1 MPRTVINKAISF
13 DPDIFDVMEKKRKK
27 FLMNRSEFIKRCVL
41 SYLTGKTEKMEIRDV
56 VGTVPEKKPAV
67 DHEALRAALE
77 ANKNAE
83 PPGPTYERPY
93 RARPLVNRRKSRK

>member
-13 DPDIFDVMEKKRKK
+13 DPDIFDAMEKKRKK

-56 VGTVPEKKPAV
+56 VEAIPEGKPALKSK
-67 DHEALRAALE
+67 ALRAALKGSDTE
-77 ANKNAE
+77 L
-83 PPGPTYERPY
+83 PGPTYERPR
-93 RARPLVNRRKSRK
+93 RARPLVNRRKPGE